1 MWLRNKHRYI
11 LGPKGLLGCSSCK
24 SQITVFGNF
33 QLQKHILS
41 SPTDVAAQYNVGF
54 ISAVSCL
61 VTFSI
66 SVSFPLSLTL
76 YTFLCFHT
84 FHCLHMWH
92 LLEVWTKRIPVW
104 QPCQCIKR
112 CIRQH
117 IRTLGPI
124 HTTFYSTTHS
134 LGKLKKASWKLAAND
149 ETLLECLKQQEASSD
164 MPVLSLADEITI
176 FTVSSCFC
184 KCPYFCTLPHS
195 PMFPHSPVCFPRLF
209 PHAVSRWLPCLC

>member
-11 LGPKGLLGCSSCK
+11 LGPKGLLSCSGCK

-41 SPTDVAAQYNVGF
+41 SPTDVAARYNVSF
-54 ISAVSCL
+54 ISAMLCL

-104 QPCQCIKR
+104 QPCQHIKK

-117 IRTLGPI
+117 IRTSGPI
-124 HTTFYSTTHS
+124 HATFYSTTHT
-134 LGKLKKASWKLAAND
+134 LRKLKKASWKLAAND
-149 ETLLECLKQQEASSD
+149 ETLLECLKQQGASSD
-164 MPVLSLADEITI
+164 MPVLSVADEITI
-176 FTVSSCFC
+176 FTVSSHFHNR
-184 KCPYFCTLPHS
+184 PYFCTLPHS
-195 PMFPHSPVCFPRLF
+195 PMFPHSPACSPRPFPCT
-209 PHAVSRWLPCLC
+209 VSGRLPCLC